1 MDWTSSAPA
10 KINLCLNITGRRPD
24 GYHNLVSLAA
34 FTEFGD
40 HLTLSDEAEEGLT
53 ITGPFAADLGHI
65 TTDNLLL
72 KAKAEIL
79 SAGFS
84 LPEHHIYLDKHIPV
98 SSGLGGGSSDVA
110 AYFRCIA
117 EMLVLEQPDR
127 DKLFA
132 LAGKI
137 GADVPVC
144 LHPGYQLMTGTGTE
158 VEPITVEEGSIYCVL
173 SNPGIGVST
182 QAIFSA
188 LNIPADWS
196 AEADSQMSPPVKL
209 ADIVERGNDLY
220 APAAQSCP
228 EISALLAQMKAFSA
242 PDSCIGQAMSGSGA
256 SCFAL
261 TYSQQA
267 ADDLT
272 EQLTSAGYWAKSTYL
287 ISN

>member
-40 HLTLSDEAEEGLT
+40 HLTLSDEAKEGLT
-53 ITGPFAADLGHI
+53 LTGPFASDLRS
-65 TTDNLLL
+65 TRTDNLLL

-79 SAGFS
+79 SAGFC
-84 LPEHHIYLDKHIPV
+84 LPEHHIYLDKQIPV

-117 EMLVLEQPDR
+117 EMMVLEQSDR

-144 LHPGYQLMTGTGTE
+144 LRPGYQLMTGTGTD
-158 VEPITVEEGSIYCVL
+158 VEPIAVEEELIYCVL

-188 LNIPADWS
+188 LTIPADGS
-196 AEADSQMSPPVKL
+196 AAPDSQMSPPVKV
-209 ADIVERGNDLY
+209 ADIVARGNDLY
-220 APAAQSCP
+220 GPAAQSCP
-228 EISALLAQMKAFSA
+228 EISVLLAQMKTFSA
-242 PDSCIGQAMSGSGA
+242 SGSYIGQAMSGSGA

-272 EQLTSAGYWAKSTYL
+272 EQLTSAGYWAKSTCL
-287 ISN
+287 ISS